1 VSFVRIAYKT
11 RLSSSPSHREMIRF
25 DTRQIIVTPL
35 WLGQAPTAPLKKSR
49 HLAGEKDS
57 LTYYYHMLK
66 HVEINILKTYNIA

>member
-35 WLGQAPTAPLKKSR
+35 WLGQAPTAPLKK
-49 HLAGEKDS
+49 AGIWPAK
-57 LTYYYHMLK
+57 K
-66 HVEINILKTYNIA
+66 IR